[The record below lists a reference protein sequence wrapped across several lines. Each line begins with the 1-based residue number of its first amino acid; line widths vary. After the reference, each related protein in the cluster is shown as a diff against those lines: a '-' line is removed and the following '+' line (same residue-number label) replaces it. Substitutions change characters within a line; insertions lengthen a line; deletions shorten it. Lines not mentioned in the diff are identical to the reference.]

1 MRDTRRHRNA
11 RAFSGPA
18 LWHPSGGSGT
28 LEPLYLRDIRLD
40 CDLCDL
46 REKAR
51 NALETRTYISFF
63 RPSLRLMLALLCASS
78 GLAVGSKSF
87 VSKPFVRRCSALTLK
102 DEDGS
107 WSLKSSVPMPD
118 KLAEW
123 GCDDTL
129 WSQVRS
135 KQPLIDFAEAGDEN
149 AARERI
155 AMLRASPSITGAGA
169 HAPLPENIASMGC
182 DAELWSKVRSKQALI
197 DLAAGGNEE
206 QVHSQAPVFILTS
219 SCPWR

>member
-1 MRDTRRHRNA
+1 MEPLFCEIFVSIAISAISA
-11 RAFSGPA
+11 RKGKEHSLWKPA
-18 LWHPSGGSGT
+18 LILYFSDHPH
-28 LEPLYLRDIRLD
+28 P
-40 CDLCDL
+40 
-46 REKAR
+46 
-51 NALETRTYISFF
+51 F
-63 RPSLRLMLALLCASS
+63 MLALLCASS

-206 QVHSQAPVFILTS
+206 QVRSQAPSLILTS